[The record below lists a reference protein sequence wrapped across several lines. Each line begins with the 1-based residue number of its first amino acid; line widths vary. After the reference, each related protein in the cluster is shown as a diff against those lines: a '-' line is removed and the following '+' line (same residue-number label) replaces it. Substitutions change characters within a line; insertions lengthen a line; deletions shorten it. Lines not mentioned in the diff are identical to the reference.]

1 MPWFRLLVLVAV
13 LSAAIVV
20 LIPTFCPA
28 WDVPF
33 LGNQRRIHL
42 GTDLKGG
49 TDLVLKVGTEE
60 AISAEVRAD
69 VAYLRSKVG
78 EAGLI
83 GADVRKVAGIGIE
96 IASDAEPRDVVRF
109 VEARLGSY
117 DHDGSADG
125 VHRFT
130 LSERWQSIYR
140 ETATRSTLEQIQ
152 QRVDQLCVDGAI
164 VERRS
169 DALIFV
175 SLPGNFNMETEC
187 Q

>member
-1 MPWFRLLVLVAV
+1 MLWFRLLVVVAV

-49 TDLVLKVGTEE
+49 IDLVLVVDTEE
-60 AISAEVRAD
+60 AIAAEVRAD

-78 EAGLI
+78 EGGLR
-83 GADVRKVAGIGIE
+83 GADVRKVGPTGIE

-109 VEARLGSY
+109 VEARISSY
-117 DHDGSADG
+117 DHDESVDR

-140 ETATRSTLEQIQ
+140 ETATRGALEQVQ
-152 QRVDQLCVDGAI
+152 QRVGEQSCVERPI

-169 DALIFV
+169 DDLIFV
-175 SLPGNFNMETEC
+175 SLPGEFEC
-187 Q
+187 E